1 MMSRGGKLWPPNWT
15 HFASSGWF
23 MSLGRGVIDFSW
35 TVFTQWFHFLSILTC
50 FLFCRV
56 ISVCVQKFL
65 LNKYWCRHLYQF
77 FRDISPIVCNG
88 REKFE
93 ADAILTLC
101 APQCD
106 LDNGDHE
113 DNDNHED
120 NGDHEENDDLPNM
133 CWTKNTSRDGS
144 SMLWVRQVVWLGWDP
159 LDCYNHESTC
169 SANKFSE
176 SIWRLAFRL
185 T

>member
-1 MMSRGGKLWPPNWT
+1 MMSRGGSYDPPIEHTLLHQAGLWAW
-15 HFASSGWF
+15 AEVSSTLAVHPWF
-23 MSLGRGVIDFSW
+23 MIS
-35 TVFTQWFHFLSILTC
+35 FLSILTC

-77 FRDISPIVCNG
+77 FRDISPIVCNA

-101 APQCD
+101 APRCD

-113 DNDNHED
+113 D
-120 NGDHEENDDLPNM
+120 NDDLPNM